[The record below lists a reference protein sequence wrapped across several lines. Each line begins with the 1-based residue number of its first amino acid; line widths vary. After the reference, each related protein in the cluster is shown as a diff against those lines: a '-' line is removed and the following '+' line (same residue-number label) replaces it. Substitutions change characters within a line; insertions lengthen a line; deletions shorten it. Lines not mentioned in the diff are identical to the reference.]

1 MNSDSVHVFLVYQ
14 PPVEVRSKT
23 ENSVEIGVPY
33 RLANITVEYKF
44 EFRVVNESKWKEKKY
59 PRMKKNIYSILG
71 LVPWTEYE
79 LKVTPIHRDNLNDP
93 GRTSR
98 IERFRTLQGGTA

>member
-1 MNSDSVHVFLVYQ
+1 MTSDFVLLEHQ

-23 ENSVEIGVPY
+23 ETSVEIGVPY
-33 RLANITVEYKF
+33 RLANITVEYWF
-44 EFRVVNESKWKEKKY
+44 EFRVVNDSEWTDKIFAST
-59 PRMKKNIYSILG
+59 KKNIYSIMG

-79 LKVTPIHRDNLNDP
+79 LRVTPVHREGYDP

-98 IERFRTLQGGTA
+98 IERFRTLQGGTVK